1 MKGTNGESIRH
12 CFTKYLEVAIERS
25 KKDYLNKQKY
35 HGQWEVP
42 IEPELLREMMRKGNT
57 WTWAPNTEEMSWN
70 ARIIRNYLKEEVDD
84 TMRPIFVCLSDQE
97 ILVVF
102 ARIFREMSYSDI
114 GTLIGTSG
122 EKAASIYSYA
132 KKKMKKR
139 GKKNE
144 V

>member
-1 MKGTNGESIRH
+1 
-12 CFTKYLEVAIERS
+12 
-25 KKDYLNKQKY
+25 
-35 HGQWEVP
+35 
-42 IEPELLREMMRKGNT
+42 
-57 WTWAPNTEEMSWN
+57 
-70 ARIIRNYLKEEVDD
+70 
-84 TMRPIFVCLSDQE
+84 MRPIFVCLSDQE